1 MDAEPSAVVANGT
14 PSYASSTEVTLSGS
28 FSGATAVPEEA
39 GFWYGTSAKTIG
51 FWMDHKAYTNDSY
64 VNYTVSV
71 DQIEQWTGFDFF
83 VNLPDNLENAAEA
96 ADPSWSEFTN
106 Y

>member
-1 MDAEPSAVVANGT
+1 
-14 PSYASSTEVTLSGS
+14 
-28 FSGATAVPEEA
+28 
-39 GFWYGTSAKTIG
+39 
-51 FWMDHKAYTNDSY
+51 MDHKAYTNDSY

-96 ADPSWSEFTN
+96 ADPSWSEFTSF
-106 Y
+106 